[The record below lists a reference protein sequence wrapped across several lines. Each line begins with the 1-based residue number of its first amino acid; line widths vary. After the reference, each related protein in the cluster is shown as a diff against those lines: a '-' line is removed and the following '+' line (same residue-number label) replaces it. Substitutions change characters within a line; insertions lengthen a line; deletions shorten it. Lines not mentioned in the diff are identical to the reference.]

1 MKTNKQKISNRVKE
15 ILNFLIGIY
24 KLKEMPRTGLV
35 LLGVKD
41 PPTIADHTCRV
52 SIVAWLL
59 GESRNLNIEKIIK
72 IALAHDICEVYAGD
86 TTPLR
91 GLLPKNN
98 KKRKEILKRW
108 IRLPLEEKQKRSQ
121 QEFDIEKKC
130 LLKLLKSFDLK
141 LRQEFFSYWLE
152 YKKCITKEGKFFL
165 QTDKIEGMIEAIE
178 HLSKKEYVFITPWW
192 EEADELVA
200 DPLLHIFLRLIQNKF
215 YTIKA
220 NITDK
225 IYTKKL
231 KRELENILDFL
242 LEIEKLKR
250 LPRRIWRLLEVKSP
264 IETVA
269 DHIFSVAL
277 MAWIFG
283 RQKPELNMEKLLKMA
298 LCHEMPSVYTNDLT
312 PYDEILTKKAK
323 KEVFKKWLRLPRKE
337 KEKIHLKHYK
347 KERIA
352 LKRLALKL
360 DSPLRD
366 EIIQLFDEY
375 KTSSTAEARFLNQV
389 NVLAV
394 LLQALLYWKKDK
406 NLQIDWIWEWA
417 FEKCDNQICLDFIE
431 ELKNKFYGKG
441 LISKLFNL
449 LSFHKR

>member
-1 MKTNKQKISNRVKE
+1 MKNQLKF
-15 ILNFLIGIY
+15 FLEVN
-24 KLKEMPRTGLV
+24 KLKTMKRTGWV
-35 LLGVKD
+35 LRKVKN
-41 PPTIADHTCRV
+41 PETIAEHTFRV
-52 SIVAWLL
+52 AITAWLL
-59 GESRNLNIEKIIK
+59 GQKKNLNTEQLIK
-72 IALAHDICEVYAGD
+72 TALFHDLCEVYAGD
-86 TTPLR
+86 LTPFFYYLD
-91 GLLPKNN
+91 LPRDEA
-98 KKRKEILKRW
+98 KRKEM
-108 IRLPLEEKQKRSQ
+108 
-121 QEFDIEKKC
+121 
-130 LLKLLKSFDLK
+130 
-141 LRQEFFSYWLE
+141 LRKWVR
-152 YKKCITKEGKFFL
+152 
-165 QTDKIEGMIEAIE
+165 
-178 HLSKKEYVFITPWW
+178 LSKKEKKKRGKKKNEIEKKSLLRLIKSLKPEIQKEIFAYWHDFEKRISPEGKLLRPVDKIETLLQAIEYFGVKEDTPVTGWW
-192 EEADELVA
+192 EEVEEMAE
-200 DPLLHIFLRLIQNKF
+200 DPLLLDFLAIIQNSF
-215 YTIKA
+215 YKKRKSTHQVA
-220 NITDK
+220 NEDLKQELNGILRF
-225 IYTKKL
+225 ILEVGKL
-231 KRELENILDFL
+231 KRF
-242 LEIEKLKR
+242 
-250 LPRRIWRLLEVKSP
+250 PRRIWYLLEVKSP

-269 DHIFSVAL
+269 EHIFSVAL
-277 MAWIFG
+277 MAWFFG
-283 RQKPELNMEKLLKMA
+283 RQKPELNMGKLLKMA

-323 KEVFKKWLRLPRKE
+323 KEVFKKWLRFPRKE

-375 KTSSTAEARFLNQV
+375 KTSSTAEARFLNQI

-406 NLQIDWIWEWA
+406 NLQIDWMWEWV

>member
-1 MKTNKQKISNRVKE
+1 MENRLKF
-15 ILNFLIGIY
+15 FLEVN
-24 KLKEMPRTGLV
+24 KLKTMQRTGWV
-35 LLGVKD
+35 LMKVKN
-41 PPTIADHTCRV
+41 PETVAEHTSRVAIA
-52 SIVAWLL
+52 AWLL
-59 GESRNLNIEKIIK
+59 GQKKNLNTKQLIK
-72 IALAHDICEVYAGD
+72 TALFHDLCEVYAGD
-86 TTPLR
+86 STPFLYWE
-91 GLLPKNN
+91 GLKRE
-98 KKRKEILKRW
+98 KKEQEEIL
-108 IRLPLEEKQKRSQ
+108 
-121 QEFDIEKKC
+121 
-130 LLKLLKSFDLK
+130 LKGV
-141 LRQEFFSYWLE
+141 R
-152 YKKCITKEGKFFL
+152 
-165 QTDKIEGMIEAIE
+165 
-178 HLSKKEYVFITPWW
+178 LSKKEKEERGKIKLEKEQKALSKIIDSLEPEFKKEIYSRWLDFEKRISKEGRFVKQVDRIETLTQAIEYFEAKEEVGGTSWW
-192 EEADELVA
+192 EGTEETVE
-200 DPLLHIFLRLIQNKF
+200 DPLLLDFLKVIQNKF
-215 YTIKA
+215 YDDRPKWRKVIS
-220 NITDK
+220 DQ
-225 IYTKKL
+225 KL
-231 KRELENILDFL
+231 ERELEGILDFL

-394 LLQALLYWKKDK
+394 LLQALLYRKKDK

-431 ELKNKFYGKG
+431 ELKNKFYGKR

-449 LSFHKR
+449 LSFQKR

>member
-152 YKKCITKEGKFFL
+152 YKKCITNEGRFFL

-283 RQKPELNMEKLLKMA
+283 RQKPELRMEKLLKMA
-298 LCHEMPSVYTNDLT
+298 LCHELAAVYTNDLT
-312 PYDEILTKKAK
+312 PYDRILPKCEKGRR
-323 KEVFKKWLRLPRKE
+323 EVFKKWLRLPRKE
-337 KEKIHLKHYK
+337 KEKIHLDHYR
-347 KERIA
+347 KERAA
-352 LKRLALKL
+352 LEKLTSKL
-360 DSPLRD
+360 DIPLRK
-366 EIIQLFDEY
+366 EILQLFYEY
-375 KTSSTAEARFLNQV
+375 RSSSTAEARFLNQV
-389 NVLAV
+389 NVSAV

-406 NLQIDWIWEWA
+406 NLQIDWMWEWT
-417 FEKCDNQICLDFIE
+417 FEKCEDPIILEFLDA
-431 ELKNKFYGKG
+431 LKEKFY
-441 LISKLFNL
+441 
-449 LSFHKR
+449 

>member
-1 MKTNKQKISNRVKE
+1 MENRLKF
-15 ILNFLIGIY
+15 FLEVN
-24 KLKEMPRTGLV
+24 KLKTMQRTGWV
-35 LLGVKD
+35 LMKVKN
-41 PPTIADHTCRV
+41 PETVAEHTSRVAIA
-52 SIVAWLL
+52 AWLL
-59 GESRNLNIEKIIK
+59 GQKKNLNTKQLIK
-72 IALAHDICEVYAGD
+72 TALFHDLCEVYAGD
-86 TTPLR
+86 STPFLYWE
-91 GLLPKNN
+91 GLKRE
-98 KKRKEILKRW
+98 KKEQEEIL
-108 IRLPLEEKQKRSQ
+108 
-121 QEFDIEKKC
+121 
-130 LLKLLKSFDLK
+130 LKGV
-141 LRQEFFSYWLE
+141 R
-152 YKKCITKEGKFFL
+152 
-165 QTDKIEGMIEAIE
+165 
-178 HLSKKEYVFITPWW
+178 LSKKEKEERGKIKLEKEQKALSKIIDSLEPEFKKEIYSRWLDFEKRISKEGRFVKQVDRIETLTQAIEYFEAKEEVGGTSWW
-192 EEADELVA
+192 EGTEETVE
-200 DPLLHIFLRLIQNKF
+200 DPLLLDFLKVIQNKF
-215 YTIKA
+215 YDDRPKWRKVIS
-220 NITDK
+220 DQ
-225 IYTKKL
+225 KL
-231 KRELENILDFL
+231 ERELEGILDFL

-394 LLQALLYWKKDK
+394 LFQALLYRKKDK

-431 ELKNKFYGKG
+431 ELKNKFYGKR

-449 LSFHKR
+449 LSFQKR